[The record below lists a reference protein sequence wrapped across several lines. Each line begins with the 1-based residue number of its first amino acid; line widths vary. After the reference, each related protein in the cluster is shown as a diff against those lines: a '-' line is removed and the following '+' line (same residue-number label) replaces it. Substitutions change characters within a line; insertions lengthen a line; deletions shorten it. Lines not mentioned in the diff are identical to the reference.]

1 MYRKNKKNLTG
12 LAFVSPWVIGFLV
25 FTLGPCFYTLVVSFM
40 KWDLMTEPEFVGLQ
54 NYINLLDDDLF
65 KQSLLVT
72 FRFAVISVSISLV
85 LSLAIALLLNVNSRV
100 MYVYRT
106 IFYIPSVVSG
116 IAVAIVWSWIFS
128 KDYGVLNYFLSL
140 LGLDGPKW
148 LGSPQYAPWAFVII
162 MATTF
167 IGGPMIIFVAGLQN
181 IPAYLYEAASLDGA
195 NSFQKLVNI
204 TLPSLSPIILY
215 NLVTMLIGA
224 FRTFVQATTLAGKNG
239 DPGHSLLF
247 MVMHIYNKAF
257 SSMEF
262 GASAAMSWVFIIIV
276 LAISL
281 IVMRVALP
289 HVHYENGE

>member
-40 KWDLMTEPEFVGLQ
+40 KWDLMTEPEFVGFQ

-140 LGLDGPKW
+140 LGLDGPNW

-167 IGGPMIIFVAGLQN
+167 IGGPMIIFV
-181 IPAYLYEAASLDGA
+181 ASLDGA

>member
-140 LGLDGPKW
+140 LGLDGPNW

-195 NSFQKLVNI
+195 SKIQQFFKI
-204 TLPSLSPIILY
+204 TLPMVSPTLFVVLIMRLMASLKVYDLIYMMVDQTNPALTNAQSLMYLFYRESFVAGNRGYASAIVVWTVL
-215 NLVTMLIGA
+215 LIGA
-224 FRTFVQATTLAGKNG
+224 VTALQFWGQK
-239 DPGHSLLF
+239 
-247 MVMHIYNKAF
+247 K
-257 SSMEF
+257 
-262 GASAAMSWVFIIIV
+262 WVN
-276 LAISL
+276 
-281 IVMRVALP
+281 
-289 HVHYENGE
+289 YEV